1 MLVLGAAAFVLVLAG
16 WVIYDVRRSSG
27 WTLYPVDF
35 NVYRDGGLII
45 RHIRPPYNPK
55 LADPLYTWSRTALLS
70 FTYTPF
76 AAVSFAV
83 VSFVPP
89 FLDSRLEE
97 AVNVVALVAA
107 AWCTMRALGWTNR
120 RVLFG
125 GALLGAAAGLLT
137 EPVFRTIYLGQINIV
152 LMLMVI
158 WDLTQPDTGR
168 SRWWKGFLT
177 GVAGGIKLVP
187 LIFIPYL
194 LITRRFR
201 QAFMAIGG
209 FAFTVLV
216 GFALAPHDSADFWF
230 NGLFIQDGRTGFP
243 GWSGNQSLRGLITRL
258 AGGIAAGTVPWLVL
272 AVVVAVAGLV
282 AAALLYRAWHEMLG
296 LLMTALVGLLCSP
309 ISWDHHWVWV
319 VPGMMAAGHYATV
332 GWRSRRRVAG
342 DGPGAFRHGRALA
355 LSCGALA
362 VAGLLVFF
370 PWPGRLWG
378 VPVLSPGYFTWG
390 LVWAAPNSRVAY
402 FMQYGDQPWYQEYHW
417 HHDLQMLAG
426 NAYVLAGLGA
436 FIVLCAAALTAAR
449 RSRATATTDLSPPLA
464 LAQRD
469 RMHVEPL
476 QRRIGHA
483 FPRDHARDGAVAA
496 ARSCM

>member
-1 MLVLGAAAFVLVLAG
+1 MLVLGATAFVLVLAG
-16 WVIYDVRRSSG
+16 WIAYDVRRSSG

-35 NVYRDGGLII
+35 DVYRDGGLII
-45 RHIRPPYNPK
+45 RHISPPYNPK
-55 LADPLYTWSRTALLS
+55 LADPLYNWSRTALLS

-76 AAVSFAV
+76 AAVSFAL

-89 FLDSRLEE
+89 FLDSRLQE

-107 AWCTMRALGWTNR
+107 AWCTMRALGWTSR
-120 RVLFG
+120 RVLLG

-158 WDLTQPDTGR
+158 WDLTQPDTRR

-177 GVAGGIKLVP
+177 GVAGGTKLVP

-194 LITRRFR
+194 LITRKFR
-201 QAFMAIGG
+201 QAFTAIAG

-243 GWSGNQSLRGLITRL
+243 GWSGNQSLRGLVTRL
-258 AGGIAAGTVPWLVL
+258 AGSIAAGTVPWLVL
-272 AVVVAVAGLV
+272 AVAVAVAGLA
-282 AAALLYRAWHEMLG
+282 AAALLSRTGHEMLG
-296 LLMTALVGLLCSP
+296 LLMAALVGLLCSP

-319 VPGMMAAGHYATV
+319 MPGMMAAAHYAAD
-332 GWRSRRRVAG
+332 GWRSRRRDAAG
-342 DGPGAFRHGRALA
+342 GPGVIRHGRTLA
-355 LSCGALA
+355 LSCGALV

-390 LVWAAPNSRVAY
+390 LVWAAPDSRVAY
-402 FMQYGDQPWYQEYHW
+402 FMQYGDQSWYKEYHW

-436 FIVLCAAALTAAR
+436 FVVLCAAALMAAR
-449 RSRATATTDLSPPLA
+449 RSRA
-464 LAQRD
+464 
-469 RMHVEPL
+469 
-476 QRRIGHA
+476 
-483 FPRDHARDGAVAA
+483 AA
-496 ARSCM
+496 AAHAAPGTPAAPGAPCP

>member
-1 MLVLGAAAFVLVLAG
+1 MIVLGATAFVLVLAG
-16 WVIYDVRRSSG
+16 WIAYDVRRSSG

-35 NVYRDGGLII
+35 DVYRDGGLII
-45 RHIRPPYNPK
+45 RHISPPYNPK
-55 LADPLYTWSRTALLS
+55 LADPLYNWSRTALLS

-76 AAVSFAV
+76 AAVAFAV

-89 FLDSRLEE
+89 FLDSRLAE

-107 AWCTMRALGWTNR
+107 GWCTTRALGWTNR

-158 WDLTQPDTGR
+158 WDLTQPDTHRG
-168 SRWWKGFLT
+168 RWWKGFLT
-177 GVAGGIKLVP
+177 GVAGGTKLVP

-194 LITRRFR
+194 LITRKFR
-201 QAFMAIGG
+201 QAFTAIAG

-243 GWSGNQSLRGLITRL
+243 GWSGNQSLRGLVTRL
-258 AGGIAAGTVPWLVL
+258 AGSIAAGTVPWLVL
-272 AVVVAVAGLV
+272 AVVVAVVGLV
-282 AAALLYRAWHEMLG
+282 AAALLYRAGHEMLG
-296 LLMTALVGLLCSP
+296 LLMAALVGLLCSP

-319 VPGMMAAGHYATV
+319 VPGMMAAAHYAAV
-332 GWRSRRRVAG
+332 GWRSRRLGTVGGLASVG
-342 DGPGAFRHGRALA
+342 DDVVRHGRALA
-355 LSCGALA
+355 LSCGALV
-362 VAGLLVFF
+362 VAGLLVFA

-378 VPVLSPGYFTWG
+378 APVLSPGMFTWG
-390 LVWAAPNSRVAY
+390 LIWAAPNSRVAD
-402 FMQYGDQPWYQEYHW
+402 FMQYGDQPRYQEYHW

-436 FIVLCAAALTAAR
+436 FIVLCAAALVAAR
-449 RSRATATTDLSPPLA
+449 RSRAAASARRPRASATAD
-464 LAQRD
+464 
-469 RMHVEPL
+469 
-476 QRRIGHA
+476 
-483 FPRDHARDGAVAA
+483 
-496 ARSCM
+496 

>member
-1 MLVLGAAAFVLVLAG
+1 VLVVGATAFVLVLAG
-16 WVIYDVRRSSG
+16 WIAYDARRSSG

-45 RHIRPPYNPK
+45 RHISPPYNPK
-55 LADPLYTWSRTALLS
+55 LADPLYDWSRTSLLS

-76 AAVSFAV
+76 AAISFAV

-107 AWCTMRALGWTNR
+107 AWCTMRALGWTSR

-125 GALLGAAAGLLT
+125 GALLGAAAGMLT
-137 EPVFRTIYLGQINIV
+137 EPVFRTIYLGQINII
-152 LMLMVI
+152 LMLMII
-158 WDLTQPDTGR
+158 WDLTQPDTRR

-177 GVAGGIKLVP
+177 GVAAGVKLVP

-216 GFALAPHDSADFWF
+216 GFALAPRDSADFWF

-243 GWSGNQSLRGLITRL
+243 GWSGNQSLRGLVTRL
-258 AGGIAAGTVPWLVL
+258 AGSIAAGTVPWLVL
-272 AVVVAVAGLV
+272 AVVVGVAGLV
-282 AAALLYRAWHEMLG
+282 AAALLYRAGHEMLG
-296 LLMTALVGLLCSP
+296 LLMAALVGLLDSP

-319 VPGMMAAGHYATV
+319 VPGMMAAGHYAAV
-332 GWRSRRRVAG
+332 GWRSWRRVPVGGLASAG
-342 DGPGAFRHGRALA
+342 GLAPVEDLTPSGTGPVRGAVAPGGGVVRHGRALA

-370 PWPGRLWG
+370 PWPGQLWG

-390 LVWAAPNSRVAY
+390 LVWAAPDSRVVD

-449 RSRATATTDLSPPLA
+449 RSRA
-464 LAQRD
+464 
-469 RMHVEPL
+469 
-476 QRRIGHA
+476 
-483 FPRDHARDGAVAA
+483 AVNAD
-496 ARSCM
+496 